1 MKIRDAIEWFQTAF
15 DKELQA
21 AVSGTPFDLDLLT
34 AIAYQETGYI
44 WQVLIEKGLKK
55 ADVLRLCVGDT
66 IDASG
71 GRGAFPKTKADLV
84 AESRGDEMFAI
95 ARRSLEEMAK
105 HIRGYDGVV
114 AKPNKFCHGFGIFQY
129 DLQFYKNDPDFFLG
143 EKWGSAGE
151 CFGRLIAELFAA
163 KRRQGWNSKQTLTD
177 LEKVFVAIAYNRG
190 TADPAKGLKQGHK
203 NDEGKYY
210 GELVSAYYDI
220 AKSIPFDPG
229 TAVGGGPG
237 MNLTRKAAFV
247 PLVGDQAPPP
257 YPRHLIVRD
266 SEDTASV
273 KRIQQRLQD
282 LGYTQP
288 GKTGGTEPLGAD
300 GLFGQDTADAVEL
313 FQVRHTDAHGA
324 PLTVDGEVGPE
335 TWAALFGAV
344 TLHVSKSRGGDSP
357 ILDAVLDVASEEV
370 GVLEE
375 PPGSN
380 RGKRVQEFQR
390 TVGVSPGDPWCVAFV
405 YWCFKQAAEEA
416 KINNP
421 MEKECRTGGV
431 LDLWNRARGAKNVAA
446 VGTDQA
452 LDDPSLLKPG
462 MVFIISTGGGHGHT
476 GLVSRVVG
484 DRLETIEG
492 NTNDGGSRE
501 GIGVFRRNGRSIAS
515 INRGFIDFS
524 GAV

>member
-15 DKELQA
+15 DKELQT
-21 AVSGTPFDLDLLT
+21 AVSGTPFDIDLVS

-44 WQVLIEKGLKK
+44 WQLLVEKGLKK
-55 ADVLRLCVGDT
+55 DDVLRLCVGDT

-71 GRGAFPKTKADLV
+71 GRGAFPRTKADLV
-84 AESRGDEMFAI
+84 AHPRGGEMFKI
-95 ARRSLEEMAK
+95 ARRSLDEMAAF
-105 HIRGYDGVV
+105 IPGYAGAV

-129 DLQFYKNDPDFFLG
+129 DLQFFKDDADFFL
-143 EKWGSAGE
+143 EERWGSAAE
-151 CFGRLIAELFAA
+151 CFERFIAELFEA
-163 KRRQGWNSKQTLTD
+163 KRRQGWRGKQTLTD
-177 LEKVFVAIAYNRG
+177 LDKVLVAIAYNRG
-190 TADPAKGLKQGHK
+190 SANVAKGLKQGHK

-220 AKSIPFDPG
+220 ARSIPFDPG
-229 TAVGGGPG
+229 MAIGGGPG
-237 MNLTRKAAFV
+237 MNLARKAAFV
-247 PLVGDQAPPP
+247 ALPVGIAAPA
-257 YPRHLIVRD
+257 YPRHLILRD
-266 SEDTASV
+266 SKDTVSV
-273 KRIQQRLQD
+273 RRIQKRLQD

-288 GKTGGTEPLGAD
+288 GRTGGTAPLKVD
-300 GLFGQDTADAVEL
+300 GLFGEDTEDAVEL

-344 TLHVSKSRGGDSP
+344 TLHISKSKSVDSP

-375 PPGSN
+375 PAGSN
-380 RGKRVQEFQR
+380 RGQRVQEFQR
-390 TVGVSPGDPWCVAFV
+390 AVGISPGDPWCVAFV
-405 YWCFKQAAEEA
+405 YWCFAQAAA
-416 KINNP
+416 KVNLTNP
-421 MEKECRTGGV
+421 MEDECRTGSV
-431 LDLWNRARGAKNVAA
+431 LDLWNRARCAKNVETI
-446 VGTDQA
+446 GSDQA
-452 LDDPSLLKPG
+452 LDDPSIVKPG
-462 MVFIISTGGGHGHT
+462 TVFIISTGGGYGHT

-484 DRLETIEG
+484 NRLETIEG

-501 GIGVFRRNGRSIAS
+501 GIGVFRRSGRTIVS